1 MKDGFIK
8 VAAPALPLVVA
19 DVKSNTEIIK
29 ERITQADEMG
39 VNLVVFPEL
48 CITGYTCGDLFYSDA
63 LQKAALDALSD
74 LTAFTVDK
82 YPMVIV
88 GLPVRYRAKL
98 YNCAAVLMNGQCLGI
113 IPKVHLPN
121 HAEFCESRQFTS
133 ATELPGDAAI
143 VVGDSLVPMGADL
156 IFAHD
161 TLDNYTVGVEIC
173 EDMWAPC
180 PPCVQLCANGAMI
193 IANLS
198 ASDEVVGKADYRRTL
213 ISATSGRLVCGYIFA
228 AAGPEESTQDCVFSR
243 HNLIAENGMILAEN
257 KPFGDLMFTV
267 TEIDVNKLANERHK
281 NTTVSTNGEDCC
293 VVEFSQEV
301 RETKLTRYISKNPF
315 VPTDEDELA
324 KRSESILQIQSY
336 GLAKRMRHAWAK
348 TAVIGISGGLDSTLA
363 ILVAV
368 RAMKLLG
375 RPLTDVVAVTMPCF
389 GTSSR
394 TKNNAVTLCELLGVT
409 LREVNI
415 TKSVLQHFEDIGHD
429 PNQLDVTFENAQAR
443 ERTQVLMDIANQT
456 NGIVVGTGDLSELAL
471 GWATYNGDHMSMY
484 GVNASVPKTL
494 VRHIVR
500 HEAMKAPQDLAAV
513 LWDILDT
520 PVSPEL
526 LPVNKNGEMS
536 QKTEDLVGPYELHD
550 FFLYYMVR
558 FGFGPKKIF
567 RMATYA
573 YGGEYEAKVI
583 LHWLRTFTRR
593 FFIQQFK
600 RSCLPDGPKVG
611 TVTLSPRGD
620 WRMPSDASSRIW
632 LDEVAELEKEYGMS
646 V

>member
-1 MKDGFIK
+1 MKDGFVK
-8 VAAPALPLVVA
+8 VAAAALPLVVA
-19 DVKSNTEIIK
+19 DVKGNTKVIK
-29 ERITQADEMG
+29 ERITQADELG
-39 VNLVVFPEL
+39 LNLVVFPEL
-48 CITGYTCGDLFYSDA
+48 CITGYSCGDLFYSDV
-63 LQKAALDALSD
+63 LQKAAMDALEE
-74 LTAFTVDK
+74 LTAFTADK

-98 YNCAAVLMNGQCLGI
+98 YNCAAVLVNGQCLGI
-113 IPKVHLPN
+113 VPKVHLPN
-121 HAEFCESRQFTS
+121 HDEFYESRQFTP
-133 ATELPGDAAI
+133 AEKLPGDAAI
-143 VVGDSLVPMGADL
+143 TVGNRLVPMGTDL

-161 TLDNYTVGVEIC
+161 ALDHYIVGVEIC

-180 PPCVQLCANGAMI
+180 PPCARLCANGATI

-198 ASDEVVGKADYRRTL
+198 ASDEVIGKAEYRRTL
-213 ISATSGRLVCGYIFA
+213 ISATSGRLACGYIYA
-228 AAGPEESTQDCVFSR
+228 SAGPEESTQDCVFSR
-243 HNLIAENGMILAEN
+243 HNLIAENGTILAEN
-257 KPFGDLMFTV
+257 EPFGDLVFTV

-281 NTTVSTNGEDCC
+281 NTTIPANGEDCC
-293 VVEFSQEV
+293 VIEFSQEI
-301 RETKLTRYISKNPF
+301 RETKLTRYIPKNPF
-315 VPTDEDELA
+315 VPSDDGELRE
-324 KRSESILQIQSY
+324 RSESILQIQSY

-368 RAMKLLG
+368 RAMKLLD
-375 RPLTDVVAVTMPCF
+375 RPLTDIIAVTMPCF

-409 LREVNI
+409 LKEVNI
-415 TKSVLQHFEDIGHD
+415 TKSVLQHFEDIGHAPD
-429 PNQLDVTFENAQAR
+429 QLDVTFENAQAR

-494 VRHIVR
+494 VRYIVR
-500 HEAMKAPQDLAAV
+500 HEAQKAEPELAAV

-526 LPVNKNGEMS
+526 LPVDKNGEMS

-550 FFLYYMVR
+550 FFLYYMLR

-567 RMATYA
+567 RMIVHA
-573 YGGEYEAKVI
+573 YGEDCDKEVI

-593 FFIQQFK
+593 FFVQQFK

-611 TVTLSPRGD
+611 SVTLSPRSD

-632 LDEVAELEKEYGMS
+632 LDEVAELEQEYGITN
-646 V
+646 